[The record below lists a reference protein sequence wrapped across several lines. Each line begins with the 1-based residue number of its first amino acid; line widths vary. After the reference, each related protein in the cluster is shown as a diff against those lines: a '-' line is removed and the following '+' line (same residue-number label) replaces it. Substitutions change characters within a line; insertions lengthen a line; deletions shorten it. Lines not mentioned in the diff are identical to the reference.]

1 VADPPKPHSTPSSL
15 AANAVHLRPSLASA
29 ADDAPTPTSTTT
41 PRLSP
46 EADLSGALHEV
57 SNALTVVLGWIE
69 RARAEAGSPEGVEHA
84 LGIAASRATQARDIV
99 RRAIGAEVAA
109 ELPRSVAALLHE
121 AALGLEPELRNKGT
135 QLHTTVDARVEHQL
149 VEPAP
154 QLLQILT
161 NLLLNAVA
169 MTPRGGTLRV
179 DARPSGQQVVFGV
192 SDEGPG
198 IPAHRRDTL
207 FSSGISTRP
216 GGAGIGLRH
225 SAALARAFGGEL
237 SLADSVIGARFELR
251 WPLGAPLSELAP
263 DSRTEPGTPSAP
275 PARPSSEARLPL
287 PPRRPSPL
295 DGAKIL
301 LVEDDEA
308 VIDLLDTAL
317 TARGADVTSIRGRGE
332 LSGAL
337 AQGPF
342 DAALFD
348 LSPISDD
355 VEGAL
360 SSVREQSG
368 ALRVV
373 LISGSAEQMP
383 ALPEAWVSAWVRKPF
398 EVSEIVRALEKQKG

>member
-1 VADPPKPHSTPSSL
+1 PDDPAPASSAGL
-15 AANAVHLRPSLASA
+15 A
-29 ADDAPTPTSTTT
+29 
-41 PRLSP
+41 
-46 EADLSGALHEV
+46 EALHEV
-57 SNALTVVLGWIE
+57 SNALTVVIGWIE
-69 RARAEAGSPEGVEHA
+69 RARAESSSPEGVEHA

-99 RRAIGAEVAA
+99 RRAIGAEVSAD
-109 ELPRSVAALLHE
+109 LPSSVGALIHE
-121 AALGLEPELRNKGT
+121 ATLGLEPELRNRGARL
-135 QLHTTVDARVEHQL
+135 QTTIAPRIEHLL

-161 NLLLNAVA
+161 NLLLNAIS
-169 MTPRGGTLRV
+169 MTTRHGAIRV
-179 DARPSGQQVVFGV
+179 DAVLAGQQILFSVT
-192 SDEGPG
+192 DEGPG
-198 IPAHRRDTL
+198 VPEGRRDTL
-207 FSSGISTRP
+207 FSAGISTRP

-237 SLADSVIGARFELR
+237 SLAASSKGARFELR
-251 WPLGAPLSELAP
+251 WPLGAPLSDRAP
-263 DSRTEPGTPSAP
+263 DSHTDPGYPPAP
-275 PARPSSEARLPL
+275 LARPSSEARLPL

-295 DGAKIL
+295 VGAKIL

-317 TARGADVTSIRGRGE
+317 TARGAEVTSIRGRSE
-332 LSGAL
+332 LDAAL
-337 AQGPF
+337 TQGPF

-348 LSPISDD
+348 LSPIRDD

-360 SSVREQSG
+360 SSVREHSG

-398 EVSEIVRALEKQKG
+398 EVSEIVRALEKKP

>member
-1 VADPPKPHSTPSSL
+1 MPTSL
-15 AANAVHLRPSLASA
+15 ATAAAKLHGTAAVQPDEAPIPAS
-29 ADDAPTPTSTTT
+29 STM
-41 PRLSP
+41 PRLAP
-46 EADLSGALHEV
+46 EGDLSGALHEV

-69 RARAEAGSPEGVEHA
+69 RARAESGSPEGVEHA

-109 ELPRSVAALLHE
+109 ELPRSVGALLHE
-121 AALGLEPELRNKGT
+121 AALGLEPELRRKGI
-135 QLHTTVDARVEHQL
+135 QLHSTVAERVEHLL

-161 NLLLNAVA
+161 NLLLNAVS
-169 MTPRGGTLRV
+169 MTPREGTIRV
-179 DARPSGQQVVFGV
+179 DAALAGQQVLFGIT
-192 SDEGPG
+192 DEGPG
-198 IPAHRRDTL
+198 IPEHRRDTL
-207 FSSGISTRP
+207 FSAGISTRP

-237 SLADSVIGARFELR
+237 SLGDAARGARFELR
-251 WPLGAPLSELAP
+251 WPLGAPISERAP
-263 DSRTEPGTPSAP
+263 DSHTEPGFTAAP

-317 TARGADVTSIRGRGE
+317 TARGADVTSIRARGE
-332 LSGAL
+332 LRGAL
-337 AQGPF
+337 LQGPF

-368 ALRVV
+368 ALRVL

-383 ALPEAWVSAWVRKPF
+383 ALPDAWVSAWVRKPF
-398 EVSEIVRALEKQKG
+398 EVSEIVRALEKQKV